1 VNAPRKRLAVPI
13 VLFCLLTVLLI
24 VAGVG
29 YYVQTDRQIKTAAAE
44 KLAAVADLKVKL
56 ISGWREERLRDA
68 AVLSTAPIS
77 CQRIVPY
84 LETNPETAGSDP
96 EIEAEI
102 KDWMNSIVAAKK
114 FVGGI
119 LLDAAGRIRIVLG
132 PGEPVIGSQIRQDLS
147 LVIPSSRALLSDFRT
162 MPSSDNIYLDLF
174 APVPRR
180 NPSGRTDGVGVFVFE
195 IDPTEFLYPLLEK
208 WPEPSRT
215 AETNLVRREGQ
226 DILHL
231 NNLRDRP
238 DSALEFRVPLSS
250 DTPAAQAIR
259 GKPNPVEGHD
269 YRGRPVLAWVSPIPE
284 TPWLLVAKEDLD
296 EIREP
301 LIARVSSFS
310 GMIVVLWF
318 GFGIMILFWIKRRE
332 AVYFKNRYE
341 TEHERLALIQ
351 HFEYLHKYANDI
363 VLLTDRN
370 HHVIEVNDRALA
382 TYGYTR
388 EEMERLYIPDLRPPQ
403 TRGDFARQ
411 LDEAEKSGS
420 LIFETL
426 HQKKTGEVFPVE
438 VSLRLLDIGG
448 ARYYQAI
455 IRDISERK
463 RAEARTLAALREKE
477 VLLRE
482 IHHRVKN
489 NMQVISS
496 LLRLQSSRFSD
507 AAVREAFQES
517 QGRIKSMALVHEKL
531 YGTKD
536 LTRIDFADY
545 VKSLTSSIFAFNQ
558 ESERIALRLDLEKT
572 FLDINAAVPC
582 GLIVNELVL
591 NAFKHAFPNN
601 RPGKI
606 TVELRENENDMIRL
620 TVRDDGIGLAEG
632 IKPEQ
637 SESLGFQIISLL
649 AGQLEGHLD
658 VRREYGTSVSLFF
671 KAPVYADRI

>member
-1 VNAPRKRLAVPI
+1 MNAPRKRLAVPI
-13 VLFCLLTVLLI
+13 ALFALLTAILI
-24 VAGVG
+24 VAGVV
-29 YYVQTDRQIKTAAAE
+29 YYFQTDRQVKAEAAE

-68 AVLSTAPIS
+68 AVISTAPIS
-77 CQRIVPY
+77 IRRIVSF
-84 LETNPETAGSDP
+84 LEKNPETAGSDP
-96 EIEAEI
+96 GIKAEI
-102 KDWMNSIVAAKK
+102 KGWMNSIVAAKK

-119 LLDAAGRIRIVLG
+119 LLDAAGRTRIVLG
-132 PGEPVIGSQIRQDLS
+132 PGEPVIGSQIKEDLS
-147 LVIPSSRALLSDFRT
+147 SVLPSSRAFLSDFRT
-162 MPSSDNIYLDLF
+162 MPDSDDIYLDLF
-174 APVPRR
+174 APVPRGE
-180 NPSGRTDGVGVFVFE
+180 PGGRTDSVGVFIFE
-195 IDPTEFLYPLLEK
+195 IDPADFLYPLLEK

-215 AETNLVRREGQ
+215 AETSLVRREGR

-231 NNLRDRP
+231 NNLRERP
-238 DSALEFRVPLSS
+238 GSALQFRVSMSS
-250 DTPAAQAIR
+250 DAPAALAAR
-259 GKPNPVEGHD
+259 GKPNPIEGHD
-269 YRGRPVLAWVSPIPE
+269 HRGRRVLAWVSPIPE
-284 TPWLLVAKEDLD
+284 TPWLLVAKEDLA

-332 AVYFKNRYE
+332 ALDFKKRYE
-341 TEHERLALIQ
+341 IEHERLALIQ

-363 VLLTDRN
+363 VLLTDRD
-370 HHVIEVNDRALA
+370 HRVIEANDRAVA
-382 TYGYTR
+382 TYGYAR
-388 EEMERLYIPDLRPPQ
+388 EELERLFVPDLRPPQ
-403 TRGDFARQ
+403 ARAAFAGQ
-411 LDEAEKSGS
+411 LAEAEQTGS

-426 HQKKTGEVFPVE
+426 HQRKDGSVFPVE
-438 VSLRLLDIGG
+438 VSLRLIDIGG
-448 ARYYQAI
+448 GRYYQAI

-463 RAEARTLAALREKE
+463 RGEARILDALREKE

-507 AAVREAFQES
+507 AAVLEAFRES
-517 QGRIKSMALVHEKL
+517 QSRIKSMALVHEKL
-531 YGTKD
+531 YGTND
-536 LTRIDFADY
+536 LARIDFADY
-545 VKSLTSSIFAFNQ
+545 VKSLASSIFAFNQ

-572 FLDINAAVPC
+572 YLDINAAVPC

-632 IKPEQ
+632 IEPER

-658 VRREYGTSVSLFF
+658 VRREYGTSVTLFF